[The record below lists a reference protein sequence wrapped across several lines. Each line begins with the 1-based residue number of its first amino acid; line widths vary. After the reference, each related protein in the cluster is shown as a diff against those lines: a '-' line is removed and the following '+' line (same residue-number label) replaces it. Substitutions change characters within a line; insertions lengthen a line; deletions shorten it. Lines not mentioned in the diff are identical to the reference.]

1 MLAAGAIIGGIIGYV
16 VVGWEYLVDGSAM
29 RFLRTGTQGC
39 LLGALG
45 GALGLVLG
53 ELINYALQMGAWL
66 SPLVIGVLARGLGWM
81 VFGLTIGLAEG
92 WVARSLLKTSYGAVG
107 GSLGGFFGGAV
118 FAALLIGS
126 QRQEWTY
133 VWGQASALV
142 ILGASIGSLIAS
154 VEEALKPA
162 SVKILRG
169 WREGREFSILKRE
182 TTLGRDERADI
193 LLLRDMKVE
202 NGMLASSS
210 AMDVTFWSTQAVLR
224 NIRWSTVVPSPGNA
238 SSSTAIASSSEM
250 CCSFSNNEAK
260 LCRHAQNRTVPL
272 LLPRHRQSRKRF
284 CSPTN
289 LANERDWSRES
300 GKHLPRT
307 ETFACAGRVSAFEQ
321 SYSHAGFFTWRQSGQ
336 RQAVTRE
343 DLPRQSGLP

>member
-1 MLAAGAIIGGIIGYV
+1 MHRFWRIYYNAIVGGAAGLVGWLVFGFLVEPSWPWLAGMLAAGAIIGGIIGYV

-202 NGMLASSS
+202 KWHARIVVRDGRYFLVNTGGAPQYTLVNGRPVAGECELLDGHRIQLG
-210 AMDVTFWSTQAVLR
+210 DVLLLFQQRSQAVPAR
-224 NIRWSTVVPSPGNA
+224 A
-238 SSSTAIASSSEM
+238 E
-250 CCSFSNNEAK
+250 
-260 LCRHAQNRTVPL
+260 QNRAASPATPPTIPEAI
-272 LLPRHRQSRKRF
+272 LLPDK
-284 CSPTN
+284 T
-289 LANERDWSRES
+289 
-300 GKHLPRT
+300 GK
-307 ETFACAGRVSAFEQ
+307 
-321 SYSHAGFFTWRQSGQ
+321 
-336 RQAVTRE
+336 
-343 DLPRQSGLP
+343 